1 MSASNEPPVPA
12 PAPAPAHASAQGIFN
27 DLLESAKNLPSTSS
41 ELGSIQLSLGEISR
55 RTRDL
60 RAARHRD
67 ATLVDDRFL
76 PYKRPDHAGDS
87 GSGDRAGAPAAQGHR
102 EQPADH
108 TKAHYL
114 LANSGVAFDDIDS
127 SLRFLRKEEGTA
139 SAASTSA
146 HLRGV
151 AGDQGSATRVQT
163 PMEIDSYL
171 KMKKEENILSSI
183 ESLLSN
189 AARDFD
195 AFVNANLNLDWNQRK
210 NTIREN
216 FGILVS
222 NKSGV
227 SGTSEDTGATGTT
240 GAPRDFLA
248 STLRG
253 HGLQPDIPIWGNSS
267 LRILNDNSNESK
279 LNVNENYLVRE
290 NFETYAKIINRYNNA
305 RQAGQ
310 PIPLT
315 KEFMGIMSQHPNDTK
330 NRQLLES
337 YRILDTL
344 SQGQGLA
351 AGSTASTTLKSR
363 QYLERQFLDYVN
375 MLYKQKMDEGLP
387 TNINKIKSFID
398 SKLKNT
404 NGTWKINN
412 LTIVNSSPVWAMIF
426 YLLRAGL
433 KQEALEVAMNNKS
446 SFKKVEQ
453 SFLGYFKAFISSR
466 DGTLPLE
473 FANRLH
479 TEYNQHIKNS
489 LNGDPFRLAVYK
501 IIGRCDLTRKNIS
514 SVTLNVEDWLWVHF
528 MLIKDSVTEDDP
540 IYERYTFQDF
550 QNTVTSYGASH
561 FTNHYLQVLILSG
574 LYEQAIAYVYS
585 VNEMDAVHL
594 GIAMADLNLLRFPA
608 VSSLLKQQQ
617 QNANNDVNAAR
628 VTQSL
633 GDKLLSINE
642 QNQREID
649 FVKVISNYVKSFKF
663 SDPRIATEY
672 IVLIGL
678 STEKQAEQVQLCH
691 EALRELVL
699 ETREFTIL
707 LGKISRDGTRI
718 PGVIEERLPL
728 LHLRDEKE
736 FLRVITEQAARRAD
750 EDGRVQDS
758 LLLYQL
764 SEEYDT
770 VISIVNNLLGDMLSN
785 ADLTQPLLQPG
796 DNSETNP
803 ILLAQKLSQ
812 IYVENLEISKKVSS
826 RNTETCMFLLKL
838 VEVRSAFLENQWQAT
853 LSLISALNILPF
865 ADELS
870 AREKAQDFVTLKENV
885 VKCVPNLLI
894 VTMTCIS
901 KLVAGLNRSEYQSL
915 EKAQQVSSLKNIA
928 KNCMVYAGVIQYK
941 MPRETFSTLINLDV
955 TL

>member
-1 MSASNEPPVPA
+1 MTANTDSQTHN
-12 PAPAPAHASAQGIFN
+12 AQNNAGSIFN

-55 RTRDL
+55 RTREL
-60 RAARHRD
+60 RSTRHRD
-67 ATLVDDRFL
+67 
-76 PYKRPDHAGDS
+76 
-87 GSGDRAGAPAAQGHR
+87 PAAQDEPFVPNKRLDRGTENAPQQ

-114 LANSGVAFDDIDS
+114 LANSGVAFDNIDS
-127 SLRFLRKEEGTA
+127 SLQFLRKGETANGVFKKNIGPATTEQSTA
-139 SAASTSA
+139 SPAY
-146 HLRGV
+146 
-151 AGDQGSATRVQT
+151 QT

-195 AFVNANLNLDWNQRK
+195 SFVNSNLNLDWNQRK

-216 FGILVS
+216 FGILVG
-222 NKSGV
+222 NKSGDAGAEAPMTA
-227 SGTSEDTGATGTT
+227 GTGNS
-240 GAPRDFLA
+240 RDFLA
-248 STLRG
+248 SSLRG
-253 HGLQPDIPIWGNSS
+253 SGLQSNIPIWGNNS
-267 LRILNDNSNESK
+267 LRILNDNNNESK

-290 NFETYAKIINRYNNA
+290 NFETYAKIINKYNNS

-337 YRILDTL
+337 FKILDTL
-344 SQGQGLA
+344 NQPSIASNSSL
-351 AGSTASTTLKSR
+351 STAQKSR
-363 QYLERQFLDYVN
+363 EYLERQFLDYVN
-375 MLYKQKMDEGLP
+375 LLYKQKMDEGLP
-387 TNINKIKSFID
+387 TNANKIKSFID

-412 LTIVNSSPVWAMIF
+412 LTIINSIPVWAMIF

-453 SFLGYFKAFISSR
+453 SFLSYFKAFISSK

-528 MLIKDSVTEDDP
+528 MLIKDTITEDDP

-550 QNTVTSYGASH
+550 QNVVTSYGPTR

-574 LYEQAIAYVYS
+574 LYEQSIAYVYS

-594 GIAMADLNLLRFPA
+594 AIAMADLNLLRFPT
-608 VSSLLKQQQ
+608 VSSLLNQNTQQDTL
-617 QNANNDVNAAR
+617 NSAR
-628 VTQSL
+628 TAESL
-633 GDKLLSINE
+633 GEKLLSTNDK
-642 QNQREID
+642 NQREID

-672 IVLIGL
+672 IILIGL
-678 STEKQAEQVQLCH
+678 STEKQSEQVQLCH

-699 ETREFTIL
+699 ETKEFTIL

-718 PGVIEERLPL
+718 PGIIEERFPL

-803 ILLAQKLSQ
+803 ILLAQKLSD
-812 IYVENLEISKKVSS
+812 IYVDNLEISKKVSS
-826 RNTETCMFLLKL
+826 KNTETCIFLLKL
-838 VEVRSAFLENQWQAT
+838 VEVRSAYLENQWQST

-870 AREKAQDFVTLKENV
+870 AREKAQDFTTLNENV
-885 VKCVPNLLI
+885 IKCVPNLLI
-894 VTMTCIS
+894 ITMTCIS
-901 KLVAGLNRSEYQSL
+901 KLVEGLNRSEYQSL
-915 EKAQQVSSLKNIA
+915 EKAQQVCSLKNIA